1 MELSYIREFV
11 VLAETGNYLEAADAL
26 FIAQS
31 SLSRHIKSIELDLG
45 SPLFDRTT
53 RKVVLNGF
61 GQAFFHM
68 PKRWWKY
75 RKNMKMC
82 FRAI

>member
-31 SLSRHIKSIELDLG
+31 SSSRHIKSIELDLG
-45 SPLFDRTT
+45 SPYLTGRPE
-53 RKVVLNGF
+53 K
-61 GQAFFHM
+61 
-68 PKRWWKY
+68 
-75 RKNMKMC
+75 
-82 FRAI
+82 

>member
-53 RKVVLNGF
+53 RKVVYMLLHQMMNPGF
-61 GQAFFHM
+61 
-68 PKRWWKY
+68 PVTT
-75 RKNMKMC
+75 
-82 FRAI
+82 